1 MCASFHF
8 DRLSNIKI
16 GVEYLLKFG
25 LSEKYTKFENIF
37 LMVLTN
43 QLIYLVNVKN
53 HEEDFFKL
61 CVLLKKSEL
70 YDFFISSKLVLF
82 VKVFFLTNKKF
93 LTSMSLSS
101 TSVLRITS

>member
-1 MCASFHF
+1 MCASCHF

-25 LSEKYTKFENIF
+25 FSEYTKFENIF

-53 HEEDFFKL
+53 HEEDVFKL
-61 CVLLKKSEL
+61 CVLLKKSAL
-70 YDFFISSKLVLF
+70 
-82 VKVFFLTNKKF
+82 
-93 LTSMSLSS
+93 
-101 TSVLRITS
+101 